1 MPERNGRA
9 RVQQIRD
16 KFAAMARDD
25 EALAE
30 STAAVNE
37 FNARL
42 AANKVAWS
50 WPTISAA
57 LTSKHHWL
65 VVACDSCGTVI
76 DLDLT
81 FKRRDPNA
89 PICVALD
96 DVRCPRCNG
105 HGRTRIAGLARF
117 PSM

>member
-9 RVQQIRD
+9 RIQMICD
-16 KFAAMARDD
+16 KIAASARDD

-30 STAAVNE
+30 ATAAVEHVNSLLK
-37 FNARL
+37 AGKTVW
-42 AANKVAWS
+42 A
-50 WPTISAA
+50 WPTIAA
-57 LTSKHHWL
+57 SLVSKHHWL
-65 VVACDSCGTVI
+65 IVACDSCGLVLDT
-76 DLDLT
+76 DLRV
-81 FKRRDPNA
+81 KPRDPNA
-89 PICVALD
+89 SILIAVG